1 MSRNIWQKI
10 SSERNLLDFF
20 FRLRGLMLIAS
31 AGAILGALLMFWTGF
46 KHLLHAYE
54 TLIGLEAVAYTAKE
68 ATAEGES
75 RVVVYIL
82 EAVDA
87 FLFALVLMIFAY
99 GIALGFVFHHVA
111 ERYRDYLPDWML
123 VEGVGQLKR
132 TLAEVVIVV
141 LIVIF
146 ARIIIESAG
155 NLKWEMLV
163 LPISICLLSYALK
176 LLHHD
181 EGGSHDSPSQS
192 RGPVRRFGEDSKE
205 DIAAMATDMRGASII
220 GETQTAAPPSV
231 PKPPLKASA
240 AQGNR
245 AKPKPPRSA

>member
-1 MSRNIWQKI
+1 MSRSFWRKI
-10 SSERNLLDFF
+10 SSERNLLDVF

-31 AGAILGALLMFWTGF
+31 VGAILGALLMFWTGG

-54 TLIGLEAVAYTAKE
+54 TLLGVKTVAATAKE
-68 ATAEGES
+68 AAAEGES

-99 GIALGFVFHHVA
+99 GIALGFVFHHVT

-123 VEGVGQLKR
+123 VKGVGQLKR

-146 ARIIIESAG
+146 ARIIIESG
-155 NLKWEMLV
+155 GSLKWEMLV
-163 LPISICLLSYALK
+163 LPISILLLSYALK
-176 LLHHD
+176 LLHY
-181 EGGSHDSPSQS
+181 EYENPM
-192 RGPVRRFGEDSKE
+192 RGPVRRFNEDE
-205 DIAAMATDMRGASII
+205 GATVDAPGAV
-220 GETQTAAPPSV
+220 ETALIETPKAKAPQPRPS
-231 PKPPLKASA
+231 PTPSRP
-240 AQGNR
+240 
-245 AKPKPPRSA
+245 KPKPGA

>member
-1 MSRNIWQKI
+1 MPRNIWQKI
-10 SSERNLLDFF
+10 FSERNLLDFF

-31 AGAILGALLMFWTGF
+31 VGAILGALLMFWTGF
-46 KHLLHAYE
+46 KHLIHAYE
-54 TLIGLEAVAYTAKE
+54 TLIGLKSVVFTVKE
-68 ATAEGES
+68 AAAEGES

-155 NLKWEMLV
+155 NLRWEMLV
-163 LPISICLLSYALK
+163 LPLSICLLSYALK

-181 EGGSHDSPSQS
+181 ESSSHEGSVQP
-192 RGPVRRFGEDSKE
+192 RGPVKLFGENE
-205 DIAAMATDMRGASII
+205 EEENVPAAADMRGEPLIGKTRASP
-220 GETQTAAPPSV
+220 Q
-231 PKPPLKASA
+231 
-240 AQGNR
+240 
-245 AKPKPPRSA
+245 KPKPAATASLPPNNRSKRKPPGF

>member
-10 SSERNLLDFF
+10 TSERNLLDFF

-31 AGAILGALLMFWTGF
+31 VGAILGALLMFWTGF
-46 KHLLHAYE
+46 KHLIHAYE

-68 ATAEGES
+68 AAAEGES

-123 VEGVGQLKR
+123 VEGVSQLKR

-155 NLKWEMLV
+155 NLQWNMLV
-163 LPISICLLSYALK
+163 LPISIVLLSYALK

-181 EGGSHDSPSQS
+181 EGSHEGME
-192 RGPVRRFGEDSKE
+192 RGPIKRFGEDDLEDDSKALA
-205 DIAAMATDMRGASII
+205 IAEIMP
-220 GETQTAAPPSV
+220 APPK
-231 PKPPLKASA
+231 PKPPLATGA
-240 AQGNR
+240 N
-245 AKPKPPRSA
+245 PRSKGKRPGV

>member
-54 TLIGLEAVAYTAKE
+54 TLIGLEAVAYTAK
-68 ATAEGES
+68 AAEGES
-75 RVVVYIL
+75 RVIVYIL

-146 ARIIIESAG
+146 ARIIIESSG

-181 EGGSHDSPSQS
+181 EGGPHDSPSQS
-192 RGPVRRFGEDSKE
+192 RGLVKRFGEDSKE
-205 DIAAMATDMRGASII
+205 EIAAMASDMRGASIV
-220 GETQTAAPPSV
+220 GETRAAAPSSV
-231 PKPPLKASA
+231 PKPPVTASA
-240 AQGNR
+240 AQNT
-245 AKPKPPRSA
+245 KPKGKPPRSA

>member
-1 MSRNIWQKI
+1 MPRNTWRKI
-10 SSERNLLDFF
+10 TSERNLLDFF

-31 AGAILGALLMFWTGF
+31 VGAILGALLMFWTGG

-54 TLIGLEAVAYTAKE
+54 TLIGIKSVAYTAKE
-68 ATAEGES
+68 AAAEGES

-99 GIALGFVFHHVA
+99 GIALGFVFHHVT

-146 ARIIIESAG
+146 ARIIIESG
-155 NLKWEMLV
+155 GKLEWQMLV
-163 LPISICLLSYALK
+163 LPLSIVLLSYALK
-176 LLHHD
+176 LLHH
-181 EGGSHDSPSQS
+181 EGNYDVAD
-192 RGPVRRFGEDSKE
+192 RGPVKRFNEIE
-205 DIAAMATDMRGASII
+205 
-220 GETQTAAPPSV
+220 ETAAPSEEQTAPAIIATAKAVAPS
-231 PKPPLKASA
+231 KPRP
-240 AQGNR
+240 
-245 AKPKPPRSA
+245 KPKPTATR